1 MKTPLLVVSLV
12 VLTTVALVAVASP
25 RAAVPQAQ
33 QSPAVSYA
41 MQLSDAY
48 ADIAGRLE
56 PAVVSIDITQ
66 VRRVSRF
73 RGADRP
79 RETEG
84 VGSGF
89 IVDPSGYVLTNA
101 HVVDGA
107 DEVVVRLHDGT
118 PLDAVVV
125 GTDPDSDLAV
135 LRVSAGFDLPAVTLG
150 DSDAIR
156 PGNLVLA
163 LGSPFGFENSVSA
176 GIVSAQNRAISRD
189 PFQRFIQTDAAIY
202 PGNSGGPL
210 VNMAGEVIGVNT
222 AVVAEGRSS
231 GGVGFALPSNLARTV
246 YDQLVS
252 TGRVVRGSIGIWLT
266 DAEVGGVRI
275 DQIEPGSPASAA
287 GLRRG
292 DVILRIG
299 DMPVEDG
306 DALTDFIADQ
316 PIGATLELE
325 IARAGATLTRQV
337 EVADRAEVFVDR
349 SDARIPRFQR

>member
-1 MKTPLLVVSLV
+1 MKTPFLVVSLV
-12 VLTTVALVAVASP
+12 VSMIVTLVAVGGPSF
-25 RAAVPQAQ
+25 AAPQA
-33 QSPAVSYA
+33 QSPAVSFA

-56 PAVVSIDITQ
+56 PAVVSIDVTE

-79 RETEG
+79 RQTEG

-107 DEVVVRLHDGT
+107 DEVVVRLNDGT

-135 LRVSAGFDLPAVTLG
+135 LSVNAGFDLPAVTLG

-231 GGVGFALPSNLARTV
+231 GGVGFALPSNLARRV
-246 YDQLVS
+246 YDQLVAN
-252 TGRVVRGSIGIWLT
+252 GRVVRGSIGIWLT
-266 DAEVGGVRI
+266 DAVPGGVRI
-275 DQIEPGSPASAA
+275 DRIEPGSPASAA

-292 DVILRIG
+292 DVIVRIAG
-299 DMPVEDG
+299 MLVEDG
-306 DALTDFIADQ
+306 EALTDFIADQ
-316 PIGATLELE
+316 PIGTTLEVG
-325 IARAGATLTRQV
+325 ISRAGTTLTRQV
-337 EVADRAEVFVDR
+337 QVADRAEVFADR
-349 SDARIPRFQR
+349 ADVPSPRFPR

>member
-1 MKTPLLVVSLV
+1 MKNPLLAVSLI
-12 VLTTVALVAVASP
+12 VLTVALVAVA
-25 RAAVPQAQ
+25 APQPQ
-33 QSPAVSYA
+33 QSPAVSFA
-41 MQLSDAY
+41 IQLSDAY
-48 ADIAGRLE
+48 AEIAARLE
-56 PAVVSIDITQ
+56 PAVVSIDITE
-66 VRRVSRF
+66 VRRVTRL
-73 RGADRP
+73 RGPDRS

-118 PLDAVVV
+118 RLDATVV
-125 GTDPDSDLAV
+125 GTDADTDLAV
-135 LRVSAGFDLPAVTLG
+135 LRVNAGVDLPAVTLG

-176 GIVSAQNRAISRD
+176 GIVSAQDRAISRD

-231 GGVGFALPSNLARTV
+231 GGVGFALPSNLARRV
-246 YDQLVS
+246 YDQLVA

-266 DAEVGGVRI
+266 DADGGGVRI
-275 DQIEPGSPASAA
+275 DQVEPGSPASAA

-316 PIGATLELE
+316 AIGTTLQLWISRNGE
-325 IARAGATLTRQV
+325 TLTRQV
-337 EVADRAEVFVDR
+337 RVADRAEVFDER
-349 SDARIPRFQR
+349 ASTRPPRFQR